1 MAKNVK
7 RYVKELQR
15 ENGTEIAPRGGEIV
29 CWLKSSHFF
38 EIDFLPTTFMLPADY
53 SIFVEEFKR
62 NPNAMWIMKPT
73 GKSQGKGI
81 FIINKLSQ
89 IKKWASS
96 SRLL

>member
-1 MAKNVK
+1 
-7 RYVKELQR
+7 
-15 ENGTEIAPRGGEIV
+15 
-29 CWLKSSHFF
+29 
-38 EIDFLPTTFMLPADY
+38 MLPADY